1 MNFILSWYYY
11 YNKGDTVTEKEMFFL
26 CVYGIFMLEIDTG
39 LIESKYS
46 NLDGEI
52 KGMGLVLG

>member
-11 YNKGDTVTEKEMFFL
+11 YNKGDNVTEKEMFFL
-26 CVYGIFMLEIDTG
+26 YVYGIFMLEIDTG

-46 NLDGEI
+46 NLGGEI
-52 KGMGLVLG
+52 KGSGVSLG

>member
-11 YNKGDTVTEKEMFFL
+11 YNKGDNVTEKEMFFL